1 LRSQSDSVRH
11 IGAFLRAL
19 VFLLG
24 AAVSASAQITTGT
37 IGVIYYTNDKI
48 IMAADSRGTSSDGTR
63 TDAEC
68 KIAALGNDMIFVSTG
83 VGGYDSGDPR
93 SPTRSWRNADEAH
106 RVYERL
112 SAGGSRHPSVAEVAS
127 EWSNII
133 VRNEM
138 FLYERIPQQVLDAAT
153 DSVLT
158 EAMFGGTADD
168 GSLLV
173 ISTDIVVHPDASP
186 PITAEIGMELPPGS
200 VGVIGKK
207 EIFSEFFQVAS
218 DRAKAEAARW
228 EKESAR
234 FPTDDREFF
243 RMLRLIDLTITYD
256 QSGEVG
262 GAIDAVELGLGKGIR
277 WRQRKA
283 VCPAE

>member
-1 LRSQSDSVRH
+1 MF
-11 IGAFLRAL
+11 FLVL
-19 VFLLG
+19 
-24 AAVSASAQITTGT
+24 AAGSASAQITTGT
-37 IGVIYYTNDKI
+37 VGVIYYTNDKI

-106 RVYERL
+106 RVYDRL
-112 SAGGSRHPSVAEVAS
+112 SAGGRHPSVAEVAS

-133 VRNEM
+133 VRNET

-153 DSVLT
+153 DGVLT
-158 EAMFGGTADD
+158 EAMFGSTADD
-168 GSLLV
+168 GSLTL
-173 ISTDIVVHPDASP
+173 ISTDIVVHAGGSP
-186 PITAEIGMELPPGS
+186 PVTAEIGMELPPGS

-207 EIFSEFFQVAS
+207 DIFSEFFQATS
-218 DRAKAEAARW
+218 ERAKAEAARW
-228 EKESAR
+228 EVESAS
-234 FPTDDREFF
+234 FPPEDSELF
-243 RMLRLIDLTITYD
+243 RMIRLIDLTITYD

-262 GAIDAVELGLGKGIR
+262 GPIDALELEHGKGIR

-283 VCPAE
+283 ICPGK